1 MAKPDARVSAI
12 VVSYRSG
19 PILLRALAALA
30 GQPELLEVL
39 LVDNGNPP
47 DMQAELDRLAAASAI
62 RLMRNARNLGF
73 GAACNRAAAEAR
85 GDLLLILNPDA
96 ILPQGGLGL
105 MLAAMEG
112 RPRPWLAGARLVGED
127 GRERRGG
134 RRGELTPWTA
144 LADALGLGAFNWHDR
159 PLPSGPLPVPTI
171 SGACFLVPAADFRAL
186 GGFDEGYFLH
196 VEDVDLCRRL
206 RQAGGTAW
214 FLPDIAV
221 AHEGGSSDAPSLA
234 VERHKLE
241 SFARFFRR
249 YYRGRLDAALVLAL
263 IALRFRLRAPFLRL
277 ADRRRA
283 ST

>member
-85 GDLLLILNPDA
+85 GDLLLMLNPDA

-206 RQAGGTAW
+206 RQAGGTVW